1 MAKPGKKRISWAQAG
16 ALFVIVFM
24 VGSTIAFGVLSSDD
38 SGNGNTPQDGP
49 QPSQQQTTIAYEAD
63 NVDASIQQLL
73 PSVRIVGKTQDYDF
87 AKIDK
92 AVYAVAGVKKV
103 QSGYQPNADTNGGYY
118 LADISFSP
126 DYNVGFIAEQ
136 LQEKSGLDGLEVYSY
151 AIVEVPKKV
160 GLQNKALNIS
170 KEYEFSVQ
178 RLTGLVGTSSMPL
191 DKIKMLLSVSLSG
204 EKLVNATAIETENS
218 SAQPVAHSTKA
229 SLQVSGLENEI
240 VFSGEYALPSGIT
253 EKDLNSA
260 LSGIADVNAVS
271 IYLSQP
277 APLGIEIFAD
287 ENSLE
292 GIAQDVNALLISD
305 YAVSAEISVD
315 LNAVTVSVGAE
326 EAGLQK
332 IAEGVNKMLSAK
344 YPGAEPETQYPKVL
358 LEGSLSLET
367 GKAETAA
374 SQAKSLL
381 EGKGVSVKSLFR
393 LARLSAQTIESE
405 GIVYANDSGFIPA
418 LVKPERKE
426 NETVGFEVSFYS
438 VRGKAVYANA
448 VEAGQVLT
456 TAGSQ

>member
-1 MAKPGKKRISWAQAG
+1 MAKPGKKRINWAQAG

-24 VGSTIAFGVLSSDD
+24 IGST
-38 SGNGNTPQDGP
+38 
-49 QPSQQQTTIAYEAD
+49 

-73 PSVRIVGKTQDYDF
+73 PSVRVVGQTRDYDF

-92 AVYAVAGVKKV
+92 AIYAIAGVKKV
-103 QSGYQPNADTNGGYY
+103 QSGYQPNTDANGGYY

-136 LQEKSGLDGLEVYSY
+136 LQEKSGLESAEIYSY

-178 RLTGLVGTSSMPL
+178 RLTGLVGTGSMPL
-191 DKIKMLLSVSLSG
+191 DKIRVFLSVSLSG
-204 EKLVNATAIETENS
+204 EKLVSATAIETENA

-229 SLQVSGLENEI
+229 SLQVSGLENEL

-253 EKDLNSA
+253 EKDLNLA
-260 LSGIADVNAVS
+260 LSGLADVNAVS

-277 APLGIEIFAD
+277 TPLDIEIFAD
-287 ENSLE
+287 ENRLDA
-292 GIAQDVNALLISD
+292 IARDVNALLISD
-305 YAVSAEISVD
+305 YAVNAEISVD
-315 LNAVTVSVGAE
+315 LNSVRVSVGAE
-326 EAGLQK
+326 TAGLQK
-332 IAEGVNKMLSAK
+332 IAEGVGKMLLSQHPNARQ
-344 YPGAEPETQYPKVL
+344 ETQYPKVQI
-358 LEGSLSLET
+358 EGSMGLET
-367 GKAETAA
+367 GKAETAQG
-374 SQAKSLL
+374 QAKSLL
-381 EGKGVSVKSLFR
+381 EGKGVSVKSFFR

-426 NETVGFEVSFYS
+426 NETVAFEVSFYS

-448 VEAGQVLT
+448 VEAG
-456 TAGSQ
+456 